1 MRWRSEIRGD
11 ERMVLGWSGG
21 VRQCGESSELVAF
34 GGRSTARERREPREL
49 ADVPRVAAG

>member
-1 MRWRSEIRGD
+1 VRSGA